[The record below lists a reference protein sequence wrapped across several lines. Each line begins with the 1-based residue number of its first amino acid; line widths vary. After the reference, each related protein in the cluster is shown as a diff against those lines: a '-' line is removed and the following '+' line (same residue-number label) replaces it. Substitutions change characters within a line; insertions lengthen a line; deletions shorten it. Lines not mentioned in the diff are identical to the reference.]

1 MQGPRDS
8 QQRGNG
14 AAAPSLFGASPKPAA
29 ANDELRILSVLE
41 PTASKPRAKWAWPA
55 ALGLAAA
62 ACTGVVLWRAHSA
75 AEADVPVREAA
86 ATEPARHEA
95 AAPAPA
101 IASGVQA
108 GTAQQAAS
116 AASAQTA
123 AVIETLP
130 QPAEAAPSSPGLA
143 QASAATPAASAAS
156 SSPLA
161 LLAAAD
167 GPASAART
175 PTPAAHAEHAAAKP
189 QARAK
194 AAAHHTRVASAHAH
208 HAAKAKPQKDDAD
221 VDLLEA
227 LVAHVRGQAVPAQDK
242 LPAAAP
248 QAASSKP

>member
-1 MQGPRDS
+1 VQGPRDS

-86 ATEPARHEA
+86 A
-95 AAPAPA
+95 PAPA

-108 GTAQQAAS
+108 GTAEQAAS